1 MSVPIR
7 PSGRR
12 PRPLAREPGQPVG
25 FRDVRLTIPRS
36 PRALAAT
43 ASRLIPRS
51 GRWPSKSRQILAISG
66 GAAGGAYGAGFL
78 AGLSRAGRR
87 PSFDLVTGVSTGAL
101 IAPFAFL
108 GPGWDDR
115 LEDAYAN
122 GRAAR
127 ALTLGR
133 AMPGLEHSLLGAA
146 VLDALITPFIDAAL
160 LQAVAAAHAEGRR
173 LFVTT
178 TDLDRQR
185 ACVWDM
191 GAIACQH
198 GPDDDGRAVAL
209 FRNVL
214 AASASLPGV
223 FPPRMISCASGD
235 ETYREMH
242 VDGGVTS
249 PLFILPDPL
258 LGRRDIGQRLKGGHV
273 HLIVNTVLDPVPQAT
288 AASLPVILL
297 RSFDTMLRQSYQQA
311 IGTVAAFCAGAGL
324 SLSLASIPSAPEP
337 AVMMN
342 FDTPSMRRLFEAGL
356 RRATGDDPW
365 SG

>member
-1 MSVPIR
+1 MPVPTR
-7 PSGRR
+7 PPGRHV
-12 PRPLAREPGQPVG
+12 RPLAREPGQPVG
-25 FRDVRLTIPRS
+25 FVDVRLTLPRS
-36 PRALAAT
+36 PRVLAAT
-43 ASRLIPRS
+43 VSRLIPRA
-51 GRWPSKSRQILAISG
+51 GRWSFRPRHILAISG

-108 GPGWDDR
+108 GPDWDDR
-115 LEDAYAN
+115 LEDAYAS

-127 ALTLGR
+127 AIRQGR
-133 AMPGLEHSLLGAA
+133 ALPGLEHSLLGAA
-146 VLDALITPFIDAAL
+146 VLDALITPFVDDAL
-160 LQAVAAAHAEGRR
+160 LRAIAAAHAEGRR

-191 GAIACQH
+191 GAIASQS
-198 GPDDDGRAVAL
+198 GPDDDGRALAL
-209 FRNVL
+209 FRSVL

-223 FPPRMISCASGD
+223 FPPRMISCASGARIY
-235 ETYREMH
+235 EEMH
-242 VDGGVTS
+242 VDGGVS
-249 PLFILPDPL
+249 APLFILPEPL
-258 LGRRDIGQRLKGGHV
+258 LGRRDVGQRLRGSHV
-273 HLIVNTVLDPVPQAT
+273 HMIVNTVLDPVPQAT

-311 IGTVAAFCAGAGL
+311 IGTAAAFCAGAGL

-337 AVMMN
+337 SAMMN
-342 FDTPSMRRLFEAGL
+342 FDTPGMRRLFEAGR
-356 RRATGDDPW
+356 RRATGIDPW